1 MGVRGDR
8 QQYWID
14 GGEPAA
20 APRWQQGWSDDLPQ
34 TMATLWK
41 PQVAEMQVQ
50 WSAALGC
57 YVVVD
62 IPYLSTVVELR
73 HAPAPQGPWSAPQIV
88 YHIPPPQ
95 NDTRHF
101 FCYTAMQHDTA
112 SLPPTAP
119 SQSPS
124 ALGSE
129 AEVVF
134 TYVCNGKTLGDVFA
148 KGAWTSYT
156 PQFVRLRLSKAAP
169 LKADDADAR
178 TTMSAAQQ
186 QRDVDVP
193 PIDDVS
199 ERERS
204 ALLTPTRSPCNLTG
218 TWHGHPG
225 GPHGRISATPI
236 PVVQSTAS
244 SFVAL
249 GNKRGTVSGAT
260 VEWGGLTG
268 TLSANTEHNAS
279 APPCT
284 RISWHN
290 QKRTYWCREPWCE
303 LTPPAPSPPPP
314 WVPPPPPP
322 PPPPGVNLP
331 SEQPS
336 SLERSRCVWLRGL
349 ALLVVARCDLHHH
362 GRSGRGAGLSEL
374 DAHPAAR
381 ARAAGNNARKLLCGC
396 ACLLSVRVDPS
407 D

>member
-14 GGEPAA
+14 ESAA

-88 YHIPPPQ
+88 YRIPPPQ

-112 SLPPTAP
+112 SLP

-148 KGAWTSYT
+148 KGAWASYT
-156 PQFVRLRLSKAAP
+156 PQFVRLRLSKAAL
-169 LKADDADAR
+169 LKADDA
-178 TTMSAAQQ
+178 AA
-186 QRDVDVP
+186 
-193 PIDDVS
+193 
-199 ERERS
+199 
-204 ALLTPTRSPCNLTG
+204 APCNLTG
-218 TWHGHPG
+218 MWHGHPG
-225 GPHGRISATPI
+225 GPHG
-236 PVVQSTAS
+236 Q
-244 SFVAL
+244 
-249 GNKRGTVSGAT
+249 
-260 VEWGGLTG
+260 
-268 TLSANTEHNAS
+268 
-279 APPCT
+279 
-284 RISWHN
+284 
-290 QKRTYWCREPWCE
+290 
-303 LTPPAPSPPPP
+303 
-314 WVPPPPPP
+314 
-322 PPPPGVNLP
+322 
-331 SEQPS
+331 
-336 SLERSRCVWLRGL
+336 
-349 ALLVVARCDLHHH
+349 D
-362 GRSGRGAGLSEL
+362 RGAS
-374 DAHPAAR
+374 
-381 ARAAGNNARKLLCGC
+381 
-396 ACLLSVRVDPS
+396 
-407 D
+407 